1 MYTFDLSDKTGLI
14 FGVANRR
21 SIAMAIAEELDRAG
35 ARLAFTYQGERF
47 RDTVAGLTADM
58 HDPLLMSCDVTR
70 EEDLEQTFETVRREF
85 GALDY
90 VVHSVAFALREDLEG
105 AYRDTSRRG
114 FLTALEISAFS
125 LLPMAR
131 LAAPL
136 MKDRNGSIVA
146 LSYLGAE
153 RAIPSYNVMGTAKAA
168 LEQAVKQLALD
179 LGPEGIRV
187 NAISA
192 GPINTVSARGI
203 SGFSNILKVYE
214 QRSPLKR
221 NITQEEV
228 GRAALFLLTD
238 MASGITG
245 TTLHVDAGFHV
256 TAI

>member
-1 MYTFDLSDKTGLI
+1 MFTLDLSDKTGLI

-21 SIAMAIAEELDRAG
+21 SIAMAIAEQLDQAG

-47 RDTVAGLTADM
+47 RETVEGLTEGM
-58 HDPLLMSCDVTR
+58 HDPLLMECDVSR
-70 EEDLEQTFETVRREF
+70 DEDLERTFETVREEF
-85 GALDY
+85 GTLDY
-90 VVHSVAFALREDLEG
+90 LVHSVAFALREDLEG
-105 AYRDTSRRG
+105 NYRNTSRRG

-136 MKDRNGSIVA
+136 MKDRDGSIVA

-153 RAIPSYNVMGTAKAA
+153 RAIPGYNVMGTAKAA

-179 LGPEGIRV
+179 LGPEGVRV

-192 GPINTVSARGI
+192 GPINTVSARGV
-203 SGFSNILKVYE
+203 SGFSGILKVYDE
-214 QRSPLKR
+214 RTPLKR

-228 GRAALFLLTD
+228 GKAALFLLTD

-245 TTLHVDAGFHV
+245 TTLHVDAGFHI

>member
-47 RDTVAGLTADM
+47 RDTVAGLTGDM
-58 HDPLLMSCDVTR
+58 HDPLLMECDVTR

-136 MKDRNGSIVA
+136 MKDRHGSIVA

-245 TTLHVDAGFHV
+245 TTLHVDAGFHI